1 MDLRKTIR
9 DAIIIVVVVIAAVTI
24 FGSRRPGP
32 VERARQIVSG
42 DHAASQQQV
51 PVHASRQHAISD
63 GEPIVRLDERSIGAD
78 WFDENVAMQ
87 RDAFVSRGFEG
98 DMAGEMAR
106 LAVLELGMEELIYS
120 AAAEEYEIEPDP
132 GDIAAQEEVFRSSFG
147 SEEEAERFLQ
157 EMGMDYD
164 RVLSKWENDS
174 VRRQLEARIT
184 EAFGVEPGTREAESA
199 LVRWLEQRILSED
212 WEFEDPELEELYSS
226 YREAM
231 LGEGDEEEIAV
242 EETAES
248 ESNTDSNERE

>member
-1 MDLRKTIR
+1 
-9 DAIIIVVVVIAAVTI
+9 
-24 FGSRRPGP
+24 
-32 VERARQIVSG
+32 
-42 DHAASQQQV
+42 
-51 PVHASRQHAISD
+51 
-63 GEPIVRLDERSIGAD
+63 
-78 WFDENVAMQ
+78 
-87 RDAFVSRGFEG
+87 
-98 DMAGEMAR
+98 MAGEMAR